1 MLRRRS
7 LLLVLLALVL
17 LASLTVQAA
26 RRTLEVWIMQ
36 TGNPAGAEQMFDELN
51 KEFTRARSLGM
62 CFRAGKPLKP
72 ARRQ

>member
-36 TGNPAGAEQMFDELN
+36 TGNPAGLSKCLLN
-51 KEFTRARSLGM
+51 
-62 CFRAGKPLKP
+62 
-72 ARRQ
+72 